1 MCVHLRNKSI
11 KKYLKVWTCK
21 DIQSRERVKA
31 ASWSHCGCCLLL
43 CCGLAV
49 APCFSECSLP
59 EQLSMPLRAVTVV
72 PFICRQVW
80 CALLFLCLLGAG
92 DPEVSGTASQPQEPI
107 KGGLQRWASQA
118 WAELRDEPGGKIPS
132 VEKLG
137 RNPLSPEG
145 EGFDRRGCRADKL
158 FRAERTTETEKQ
170 FYLPWKSISGQ

>member
-1 MCVHLRNKSI
+1 MKESRRPHGPAVDVACCYAVGL
-11 KKYLKVWTCK
+11 
-21 DIQSRERVKA
+21 QSLLVSQKA
-31 ASWSHCGCCLLL
+31 HSQSSSPCLW
-43 CCGLAV
+43 GL
-49 APCFSECSLP
+49 SLSSRSFAGQ
-59 EQLSMPLRAVTVV
+59 E
-72 PFICRQVW
+72 W

-92 DPEVSGTASQPQEPI
+92 DPEVNGTASQPQEPI

-132 VEKLG
+132 AEKLG